1 MKWWTTKTEQVAK
14 QNLSYSPPAVSPP
27 GDTLAE
33 LIEERGIAQAELA
46 RRMGRPINAINE
58 MVLGAKEI
66 TEDTALELERV
77 LGTPAH
83 FWLARESR
91 YREHLARQRDAGRA
105 ESRLDWLNTLP
116 LKQLQE
122 AGVLPSGRLTPAF
135 KSSLIEPV
143 LKFFGVASPEGWA
156 DQYGR
161 VQAAFRRANPAKQ
174 TDNAAITAWL
184 RLGEIQAS
192 TAALPTYD
200 AEKLQANM
208 AAMRALTTQQAA
220 AIGGQLKALCAQ
232 AGVVLAFVPSFP
244 GTHVSGVARWLG
256 DRPLIQLSLLGKW
269 NDVFWFSFFH
279 EVAHILKHPKRA
291 VFLDD
296 ASSSATVQSKEE
308 KEADQFASDVLVAP
322 KDDRLLGQIEL
333 TSPAIRAFAKQIGIH
348 PGIVVGR
355 LQHLGLL
362 SYADPLTRLK
372 DRYQLTVE

>member
-1 MKWWTTKTEQVAK
+1 MTES
-14 QNLSYSPPAVSPP
+14 NLSYNPGIVSPP
-27 GDTLAE
+27 GATLAE

-46 RRMGRPINAINE
+46 RRMGRPINAVNE

-83 FWLARESR
+83 FWLVRESR
-91 YREHLARQRDAGRA
+91 YRECLARQRDADRA
-105 ESRLDWLNTLP
+105 ESRLDWLNKFP

-122 AGVLPSGRLTPAF
+122 AGYLPQGRLTPAF
-135 KSSLIEPV
+135 KATLIEPA
-143 LKFFGVASPEGWA
+143 LRFFGVASPAGWE

-161 VQAAFRRANPAKQ
+161 VQAAFRRANPDKQ

-184 RLGEIQAS
+184 RLGEI
-192 TAALPTYD
+192 AALSADLPAYS
-200 AEKLQANM
+200 AETLQANLI
-208 AAMRALTTQQAA
+208 AMRRLSTRPAGE
-220 AIGGQLKALCAQ
+220 IGAGLQTLCVH
-232 AGVVLAFVPSFP
+232 AGVVLLFVPAFP

-296 ASSSATVQSKEE
+296 ASSGAAVESKEE
-308 KEADQFASDVLVAP
+308 KEANQFAAEVLITPA
-322 KDDRLLGQIEL
+322 DRQRLGRIDL
-333 TSPAIRAFAKQIGIH
+333 TAAGVRAFAREIDIH
-348 PGIVVGR
+348 PGIVVGC
-355 LQHLGLL
+355 LQHMGLVG
-362 SYADPLTRLK
+362 YASPLAQLRA
-372 DRYQLTVE
+372 RYQIAAK

>member
-1 MKWWTTKTEQVAK
+1 MTE
-14 QNLSYSPPAVSPP
+14 QNLSYRPAEVSPP

-91 YREHLARQRDAGRA
+91 YREYLARQRDAGRA

-122 AGVLPSGRLTPAF
+122 AGILPNGRLTPAF
-135 KSSLIEPV
+135 KNALIEPV

-156 DQYGR
+156 VQYGR
-161 VQAAFRRANPAKQ
+161 VQAAFRRGNPVKQ

-192 TAALPTYD
+192 TATVSAYKTD
-200 AEKLQANM
+200 KLQANIKI
-208 AAMRALTTQQAA
+208 MRALTTQPAA
-220 AIGGQLKALCAQ
+220 NIGSNLKALCAE
-232 AGVVLAFVPSFP
+232 AGVVLAFVPSFS
-244 GTHVSGVARWLG
+244 GTYVSGVARWLG

-296 ASSSATVQSKEE
+296 ASSGATAQSKEE
-308 KEADQFASDVLVAP
+308 KEADQFAADVLIAP
-322 KDDRLLGQIEL
+322 DDRRRLGQVNL
-333 TSPAIRAFAKQIGIH
+333 TSDGVRAFANQINVH
-348 PGIVVGR
+348 PGIVVGC
-355 LQHLGLL
+355 LQHMGLV
-362 SYADPLTRLK
+362 SYASPLTRLK
-372 DRYQLTVE
+372 ARYEIAAK

>member
-1 MKWWTTKTEQVAK
+1 MTE
-14 QNLSYSPPAVSPP
+14 QNLSYRPTEVSPP

-46 RRMGRPINAINE
+46 RRMGRPINAVNE
-58 MVLGAKEI
+58 MVLGTKEI

-83 FWLARESR
+83 FWLAREAR
-91 YREHLARQRDAGRA
+91 YREYLARQRDAGRT
-105 ESRLDWLNTLP
+105 ESRLDWLHTLP

-122 AGVLPSGRLTPAF
+122 TGHLPKGKLTPAF
-135 KSSLIEPV
+135 KASLIEPV
-143 LKFFGVASPEGWA
+143 LKFFGVASPEGWE

-161 VQAAFRRANPAKQ
+161 VQAAFRRANPARQ

-184 RLGEIQAS
+184 RLGEIEAS
-192 TAALPTYD
+192 SANLPAYN
-200 AEKLQANM
+200 AEALQANIALM
-208 AAMRALTTQQAA
+208 RKLSTQSAAE
-220 AIGGQLKALCAQ
+220 IGAGLKTLCAQ
-232 AGVVLAFVPSFP
+232 TGVVLLFVPHFS

-296 ASSSATVQSKEE
+296 ASSSATAQSKEE
-308 KEADQFASDVLVAP
+308 KEADQFAADVLIAP
-322 KDDRLLGQIEL
+322 EDRKLLGQVNL
-333 TSPAIRAFAKQIGIH
+333 TSQGVRAFASKVDIH
-348 PGIVVGR
+348 PGIVVGS
-355 LQHLGLL
+355 LQHMGLIAWA
-362 SYADPLTRLK
+362 SPMNQLK
-372 DRYQLTVE
+372 DRYQIAEK

>member
-1 MKWWTTKTEQVAK
+1 MTKQVAE
-14 QNLSYSPPAVSPP
+14 QNLSFRPAVVSPP

-33 LIEERGIAQAELA
+33 MIEERGIAQAELA
-46 RRMGRPINAINE
+46 RRMGRPVNAINE
-58 MVLGAKEI
+58 MVLGTKEV

-91 YREHLARQRDAGRA
+91 YREYLARQRDAGRA

-116 LKQLQE
+116 LKQLQD
-122 AGVLPSGRLTPAF
+122 AGVLQSGRLTTAF

-192 TAALPTYD
+192 TATLPTYD
-200 AEKLQANM
+200 ADKLQANM
-208 AAMRALTTQQAA
+208 AAMRGLTTQPAA
-220 AIGGQLKALCAQ
+220 EIGSQLKALCGE

-296 ASSSATVQSKEE
+296 ASAGATAQSKEE
-308 KEADQFASDVLVAP
+308 KEADQFAADVLIAA

-333 TSPAIRAFAKQIGIH
+333 TSPAIRAFAKQISIH

-372 DRYQLTVE
+372 DRYQLTAD